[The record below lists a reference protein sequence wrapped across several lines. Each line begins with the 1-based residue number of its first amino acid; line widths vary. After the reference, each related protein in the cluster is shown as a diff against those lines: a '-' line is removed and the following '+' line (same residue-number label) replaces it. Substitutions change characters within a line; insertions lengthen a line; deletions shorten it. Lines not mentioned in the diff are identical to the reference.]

1 MKENINEKRAEN
13 IVENGCAGGYI
24 EQSVIDEMASFN
36 LYDPNSEDGLH
47 YHEKSPEEL
56 ERMHREWEEDGFPKK
71 SGAADESILVDRNNR
86 FRSNTTLRQEEN
98 IENFGEEL
106 FLTLTPVEIDI
117 DLNDINVD
125 DVTNALQNLPQII
138 PNNDSD
144 DAIGEAIL
152 DYVYDYCADTYV
164 TTVNTSELS
173 HIFNIDEEG
182 IIRGIRYI
190 CEHVRPL
197 SEFDLYFVEDILTV
211 INRKLF
217 QENSI

>member
-1 MKENINEKRAEN
+1 M
-13 IVENGCAGGYI
+13 
-24 EQSVIDEMASFN
+24 
-36 LYDPNSEDGLH
+36 
-47 YHEKSPEEL
+47 
-56 ERMHREWEEDGFPKK
+56 
-71 SGAADESILVDRNNR
+71 DRNSRYYN
-86 FRSNTTLRQEEN
+86 NTTLSQDESLGN
-98 IENFGEEL
+98 YGEEL

-117 DLNDINVD
+117 DLNDINED
-125 DVTNALQNLPQII
+125 DVTNALQNLPQIV
-138 PNNDSD
+138 PDDDSD

-173 HIFNIDEEG
+173 NIFNIDEEG

-197 SEFDLYFVEDILTV
+197 SEFDLYFVDDIMTV